1 MPAETAESATPH
13 DSAEPAGQKAQGTI
27 LIVDDEESNRLL
39 FRLLLRAEG
48 YRFLEAGNGQI
59 ALDILREKPVDLV
72 ILDLM
77 MPIKDGF
84 SVLEDVQNDTKL
96 RNVPII
102 IASALSEPEQVERG
116 LRLGAIDY
124 LHKPLSEDVRKFQ
137 LKLKA
142 RNLVNLKHLRDELAA
157 MQEERLIQ
165 ERDRTVIEMAGA
177 ASHEINQPLTVI
189 MGRLELLLRHL
200 PKEDEKY
207 KEVEI
212 IYNQAGRIADIVHN
226 IGKITRYEK
235 KKYVGDSS
243 IIDISAASS
252 DDPPDDKDSEGTP

>member
-1 MPAETAESATPH
+1 MPAETA
-13 DSAEPAGQKAQGTI
+13 DSASSREPAAPEEQKAPGTI

-48 YRFLEAGNGQI
+48 YLFLEAENGQI
-59 ALDILREKPVDLV
+59 AIDILREKSIDLV

-84 SVLEDVQNDTKL
+84 SVLEEVQKDTKL
-96 RNVPII
+96 QNVPII

-157 MQEERLIQ
+157 IQDELLIQ

-200 PKEDEKY
+200 SEEDEKY
-207 KEVEI
+207 KEVQI

-235 KKYVGDSS
+235 KSYVGDSS

-252 DDPPDDKDSEGTP
+252 DNSPDKKESEE